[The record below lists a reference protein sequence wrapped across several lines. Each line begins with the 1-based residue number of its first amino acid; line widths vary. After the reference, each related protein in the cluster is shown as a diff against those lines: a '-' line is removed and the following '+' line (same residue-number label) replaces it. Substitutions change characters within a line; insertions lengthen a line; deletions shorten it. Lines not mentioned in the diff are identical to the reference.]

1 MTALRLAVWWTTTA
15 FAAASAATV
24 AEIPFTGPYA
34 SAARLV
40 AAAGVC
46 LAGIALA
53 PHIRKGAAR

>member
-1 MTALRLAVWWTTTA
+1 MTARLAAWWTATA
-15 FAAASAATV
+15 LTAACVATA

-34 SAARLV
+34 SIAGVV

-53 PHIRKGAAR
+53 PHTRKDGA

>member
-34 SAARLV
+34 SGGGRV

-46 LAGIALA
+46 LGGYALA
-53 PHIRKGAAR
+53 PHIRKDGA

>member
-1 MTALRLAVWWTTTA
+1 MTVRLAAWWTFTTL
-15 FAAASAATV
+15 AAASAATA

-34 SAARLV
+34 SIAGLV

-53 PHIRKGAAR
+53 PHTRKDGA

>member
-1 MTALRLAVWWTTTA
+1 MTARLAAWWTATTL
-15 FAAASAATV
+15 AAASAATA

-34 SAARLV
+34 SAAGLV

-53 PHIRKGAAR
+53 PHTRKGAAR